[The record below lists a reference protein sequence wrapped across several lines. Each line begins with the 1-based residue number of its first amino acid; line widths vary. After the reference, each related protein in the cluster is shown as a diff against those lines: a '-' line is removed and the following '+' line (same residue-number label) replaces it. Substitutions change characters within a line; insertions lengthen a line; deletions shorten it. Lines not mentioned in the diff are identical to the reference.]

1 MVSQNVRQQLSVPLF
16 FAIEFYR
23 VLLASL
29 PLIFVPQICDEEICT
44 MRGNFDKLTRLGILI
59 HFTTTLSFVCA
70 YSAELY
76 REYWCIKKL
85 DVDEN
90 LPERRIISPLIS
102 TDLKCI
108 NKIYMY
114 SWFSASGFFLLNSI
128 YSSYILYN
136 HIVKSNETA
145 ITFTSYLLNVCI
157 KIFSTHTTISSVVND
172 TNRISQSAYLKKNI
186 VYNVREGGLYGVKE
200 INSDNTI

>member
-1 MVSQNVRQQLSVPLF
+1 
-16 FAIEFYR
+16 
-23 VLLASL
+23 
-29 PLIFVPQICDEEICT
+29 
-44 MRGNFDKLTRLGILI
+44 
-59 HFTTTLSFVCA
+59 
-70 YSAELY
+70 
-76 REYWCIKKL
+76 
-85 DVDEN
+85 
-90 LPERRIISPLIS
+90 
-102 TDLKCI
+102 
-108 NKIYMY
+108 MY

-186 VYNVREGGLYGVKE
+186 VYNVREGGLDGVLE